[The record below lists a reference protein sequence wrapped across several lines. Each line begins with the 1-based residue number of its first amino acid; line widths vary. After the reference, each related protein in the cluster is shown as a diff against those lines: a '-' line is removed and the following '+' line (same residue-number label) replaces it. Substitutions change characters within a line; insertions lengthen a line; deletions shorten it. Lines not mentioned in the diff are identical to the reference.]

1 MNPNGMYEKILLTMR
16 EGRFPV
22 ARFELHND
30 AEKELVMTALDNI
43 YTVSYTHL
51 VLLLATSFRL
61 PRVLQRLAHW
71 LFRLLRAS

>member
-51 VLLLATSFRL
+51 TL
-61 PRVLQRLAHW
+61 PTKA
-71 LFRLLRAS
+71 